1 MSAILSDCGTYRYF
15 LERILAESGIT
26 VAFLGVNP
34 ATAEADISDQTD
46 MKWRGFARLMG
57 ARRYI
62 AGNPFAYRS
71 VDVSDLAR
79 APDPVGPDN
88 DQYLRWIIEQADRLV
103 PCWGSRTKLP
113 KPLRSRLD
121 VVRDMIFDSGK
132 EIRIFGLTASG
143 DPKHPLMLGYNTP
156 LVEWKR

>member
-15 LERILAESGIT
+15 LERVLAESGIT
-26 VAFLGVNP
+26 VAFIGVNP
-34 ATAEADISDQTD
+34 STADAIIPDQTD

-62 AGNPFAYRS
+62 AGNPFAFRS
-71 VDVSDLAR
+71 ADVTALAR
-79 APDPVGPDN
+79 ANDPIGPDN
-88 DQYLRWIIEQADRLV
+88 DRYLKWIVEKADIVV

-113 KPLRSRLD
+113 KPLRGRLD
-121 VVRDMIFDSGK
+121 VVRDMLFDAGK

-143 DPKHPLMLGYNTP
+143 DPKHPLMLGYNTE
-156 LVEWKR
+156 LVEWRV